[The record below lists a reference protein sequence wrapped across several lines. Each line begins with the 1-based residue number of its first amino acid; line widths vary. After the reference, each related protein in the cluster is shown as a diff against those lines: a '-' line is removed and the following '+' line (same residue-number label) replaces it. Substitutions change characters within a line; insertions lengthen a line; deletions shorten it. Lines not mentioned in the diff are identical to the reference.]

1 MLLYTI
7 ILISVSY
14 SFQSSQDSSVL
25 SVETRHGRVSG
36 HQIETKDPRTGE
48 HLSYARFPTIPY
60 AKPPVGDLRFLKN
73 FLPVRKGM
81 FLEIILI

>member
-1 MLLYTI
+1 MLLYHTFL
-7 ILISVSY
+7 LISVSCSY
-14 SFQSSQDSSVL
+14 QSSQDTSVL

-60 AKPPVGDLRFLKN
+60 AKPPVGDLRFLQN
-73 FLPVRKGM
+73 FLSVRKGS
-81 FLEIILI
+81 F